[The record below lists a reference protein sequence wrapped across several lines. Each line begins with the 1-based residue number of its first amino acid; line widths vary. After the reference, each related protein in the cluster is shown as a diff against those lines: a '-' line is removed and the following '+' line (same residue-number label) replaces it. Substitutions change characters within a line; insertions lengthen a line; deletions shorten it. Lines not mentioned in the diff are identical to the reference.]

1 LFVLERMTAHII
13 IRGRNKFA
21 TPPSVLCSVL
31 LFHIRIINQRVE
43 GHNIFSELVCVL
55 SEAKGM
61 VKIMTIKTKLP
72 MGIEDFKRIR
82 SEGFYY
88 VDKTGL
94 IRDFL
99 ENEAY
104 VNLFTR
110 PRRFGKTLNMSMLKY
125 FFEIGSDSTLFDGLE
140 ISKEKELCAEYM
152 GKFPVI
158 SVTLKGATGE
168 NFAEAKDMLRRII
181 GKESM
186 RFQFL
191 MQSDKL
197 TEIEKN
203 QYMALVNTNKAGVF
217 TMPDEVLKDSL
228 QMLSQLLQRHYDQR
242 VVILID
248 EYDVP
253 LDKAYQS
260 GYYDV
265 MVELIR
271 VLFGNAFKTNNSLYF
286 AVLTGC
292 LRISKESI
300 FTGLNNFNVHTVK
313 DVQYREYFGFTDDE
327 VQALLRDYGFMGK
340 YNMIKEWYNGYHFG
354 NLDIYCPW
362 DVVSY
367 CHALKMNPSEFPQNY
382 WVNTSSNSIIRS
394 FLGRANAT
402 TKNEIEQLINGK
414 SVKKRIHQEL
424 TYRDLDS
431 RQDHLWS
438 ILFTTGYLTQHGTQT
453 GDLTELVIPNKE
465 IQWIFVEQIRDWFE
479 EKTTSNRERLENF
492 CRAFQEKD
500 IFAIE
505 KGFHEYLEDMISIR
519 DTSVRKGM
527 KENFYH
533 GLLLGILG
541 NMDDWIVQS
550 NVESGEGYSDISIQI
565 RRKGIGIVIELKY
578 AENGAFDEACK
589 EAVKQ
594 INERNYEESLIKEGM
609 TKIHKYGIACY
620 KKRCKVITE

>member
-1 LFVLERMTAHII
+1 MTAHII